1 MKKQIRAG
9 VFETN
14 SSSTHTLSI
23 MPRKDYERWK
33 SEGLYYCDG
42 KLYTKEEVIK
52 NLQEFDKTWGY
63 EPKDYSDDDEFY
75 DVRRDCDYETYEE
88 WSEDEYLEIYVV
100 DYTTESG
107 DEIVAF
113 GKYGYN

>member
-23 MPRKDYERWK
+23 MSRKDYERWQK
-33 SEGLYYCDG
+33 GDLYLSDD
-42 KLYTKEEVIK
+42 KLYTKEEVINK
-52 NLQEFDKTWGY
+52 LQERDKRYKY
-63 EPKDYSDDDEFY
+63 EPKDYSDEDVFDDERMY
-75 DVRRDCDYETYEE
+75 DYETYGE
-88 WSEDEYLEIYVV
+88 WREDEYLEIYVK
-100 DYTTESG
+100 DYTTENG